1 MDVQCTGS
9 ELWSYGCDT
18 GGAGIYN
25 RTDNAYRFYVNNDGN
40 VGIGTT
46 APVTPLQ
53 VVSATNDVD
62 VLRIGNTA
70 GNSGSVQS
78 FTHLAINHFNA
89 GTFPSTRITAYQDG
103 VSGWPGG
110 MYFSTREVNTDS
122 APLERLRI
130 TSAGS
135 IGINTTNP
143 TSRLEV
149 VGDARITTGSLGVGV
164 APNATDGRI
173 DASNDIVAFST
184 SDRRLKENITPI
196 ANALEKVRSLT
207 GVEFDWKEET
217 KSVHGYE
224 GHDVGVI
231 AQDVQAVL
239 PEAVRTN
246 DSGYLS
252 VRYEKMIA
260 LLVEA
265 NKELANRVEQLE
277 KLIK

>member
-1 MDVQCTGS
+1 MANNFDFNGKLFINSNGNILIGTSTDSGFKLDVAGTFRASSSGIVSKIQTSTNASEVLQIFNSGGDSGS
-9 ELWSYGCDT
+9 VQGITHLGINFFNAGTNSPVRITAFQNGQSGFT
-18 GGAGIYN
+18 GGMAFST
-25 RTDNAYRFYVNNDGN
+25 RSDNSDVAPTEKVRILSGGN
-40 VGIGTT
+40 VGI
-46 APVTPLQ
+46 
-53 VVSATNDVD
+53 
-62 VLRIGNTA
+62 
-70 GNSGSVQS
+70 
-78 FTHLAINHFNA
+78 
-89 GTFPSTRITAYQDG
+89 
-103 VSGWPGG
+103 
-110 MYFSTREVNTDS
+110 NTD
-122 APLERLRI
+122 
-130 TSAGS
+130 
-135 IGINTTNP
+135 NP
-143 TSRLEV
+143 SQRLEV
-149 VGDARITTGSLGVGV
+149 DGNIRITTGSLGVNM
-164 APNATDGRI
+164 APNATNGRI

-196 ANALEKVRSLT
+196 TNALEKVRSLT

-265 NKELANRVEQLE
+265 NKELAERVEQLE

>member
-1 MDVQCTGS
+1 
-9 ELWSYGCDT
+9 
-18 GGAGIYN
+18 
-25 RTDNAYRFYVNNDGN
+25 
-40 VGIGTT
+40 
-46 APVTPLQ
+46 
-53 VVSATNDVD
+53 
-62 VLRIGNTA
+62 
-70 GNSGSVQS
+70 
-78 FTHLAINHFNA
+78 
-89 GTFPSTRITAYQDG
+89 
-103 VSGWPGG
+103 

-173 DASNDIVAFST
+173 DASNDIVAFQT

-196 ANALEKVRSLT
+196 TNALEKVKSLT
-207 GVEFDWKEET
+207 GVMFDWKEET

-224 GHDVGVI
+224 GHDVGII

-246 DSGYLS
+246 DTGYLS

-260 LLVEA
+260 LLIEGM
-265 NKELANRVEQLE
+265 KEQQLQIDE
-277 KLIK
+277 LKSKLK